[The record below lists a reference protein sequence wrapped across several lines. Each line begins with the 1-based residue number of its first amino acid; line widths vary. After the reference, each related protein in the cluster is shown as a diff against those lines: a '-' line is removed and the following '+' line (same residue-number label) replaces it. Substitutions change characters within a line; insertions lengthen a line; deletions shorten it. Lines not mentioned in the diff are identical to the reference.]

1 MNYMR
6 SREFIKDRADVL
18 RFLDEALER
27 EDVSPEIAEA
37 AKRLLRGPRAFRP
50 QAVSQA
56 LISFIVN
63 HRSVSSGNPL
73 RYFLEMVEDQQERLY
88 GKPRNNA

>member
-1 MNYMR
+1 MG
-6 SREFIKDRADVL
+6 SDEHSKDRADVL
-18 RFLDEALER
+18 RFVDDALER
-27 EDVSPEIAEA
+27 SEIGPEVAEA
-37 AKRLLRGPRAFRP
+37 VKRILRGPRAYRP

-73 RYFLEMVEDQQERLY
+73 RYFLEMVEEQQERLY
-88 GKPRNNA
+88 GKPRKDT